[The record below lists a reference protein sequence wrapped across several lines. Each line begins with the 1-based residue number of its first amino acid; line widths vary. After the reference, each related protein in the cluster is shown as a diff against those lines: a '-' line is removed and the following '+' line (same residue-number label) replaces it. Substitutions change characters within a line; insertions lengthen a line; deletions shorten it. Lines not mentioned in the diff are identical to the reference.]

1 MLSFI
6 KKYPVTLLLAATI
19 VLACLLP
26 MPEVPMAAN
35 VPLFDKW
42 THMLMY
48 ACLCTALW
56 AEYWRCHERT
66 TLAGHLRRHAPRL
79 ILLTVGAPMAMS
91 GALELLQ
98 AYATT
103 YRSGDWLDMAA
114 NSIGIGAGT
123 AIGIALGHV
132 MKSGK
137 RA

>member
-6 KKYPVTLLLAATI
+6 KKYLVTLLLAATI

-48 ACLCTALW
+48 VCLCTALW

-79 ILLTVGAPMAMS
+79 ILLAVGAPMAMS

-103 YRSGDWLDMAA
+103 TRNGDWLDFAA
-114 NSIGIGAGT
+114 NSLGVIIGA
-123 AIGIALGHV
+123 ACSYPLKHL
-132 MKSGK
+132 
-137 RA
+137 